1 MIKKIVKRL
10 EKIAIKKIV
19 KRFLKNVIK
28 KMIEKYCAK
37 KDCEKTS

>member
-10 EKIAIKKIV
+10 QKIAIKKIV

-28 KMIEKYCAK
+28 KN
-37 KDCEKTS
+37 D

>member
-28 KMIEKYCAK
+28 KN
-37 KDCEKTS
+37 D

>member
-28 KMIEKYCAK
+28 KNDWKILC
-37 KDCEKTS
+37 